1 MKVIRI
7 ADDCLKFMVADYK
20 SGKSQFDFHDFIS
33 MFPNE
38 PQENIKSALCLLKKD
53 GFVQIFFADNMPY
66 KICIDVD
73 GIRSVETNTFL
84 KKGYRCLKEIRSL
97 F

>member
-1 MKVIRI
+1 MKVIHI
-7 ADDCLKFMVADYK
+7 ADGCLKLMAADYK
-20 SGKSQFDFHDFIS
+20 SGKIRFDFNDFIS
-33 MFPNE
+33 AFPNE
-38 PQENIKSALCLLKKD
+38 PQENIKSALCLLQKD

-73 GIRSVETNTFL
+73 GIRNVETNTFL